1 MLPVSLCHHSGFLS
15 LSRVLG
21 CPLKPAL
28 LCTLQ
33 GSLWGGRSAA
43 CLGRSLGTS
52 QPHDAGGVPVA
63 PQCHQYSLSCP
74 KAYHCAVGNSAII
87 VSATSRQVLSP
98 RYPYFTG
105 FSVLYPHAQSILHPQ
120 RAHWAKASTI
130 PSSGHGNRC
139 PFHLRFPRSRGKQ
152 HEFTSRSLSA
162 LLMNAGDKERV
173 WVGEWAGWGEGVTY
187 KYCRREGLGGRLHHP
202 KCFM

>member
-52 QPHDAGGVPVA
+52 QPHNAGGVPVA

-87 VSATSRQVLSP
+87 VFATSRRVLSP
-98 RYPYFTG
+98 LPLRSQFFCTV
-105 FSVLYPHAQSILHPQ
+105 STCTEHPTSPTCS
-120 RAHWAKASTI
+120 WAKASTI

-162 LLMNAGDKERV
+162 LLVNAGDKERV